1 MHERDL
7 FHAGI
12 DECSIRASLHSATF
26 FEEGGVRHCLLSL
39 SFQYAPGKE
48 SSLYS
53 ECTRFDFPASCSVL
67 GWQFLDLAR
76 DTRFEEAFTDDLRRE
91 PTALDAEKWVEHGYK
106 QLFTSQGDYSNY
118 GRVFWGIGL
127 GTSTFGLQAE
137 GQLGTPPGLLEET
150 PLCLLLQLKDAA
162 PRGLSAQ
169 VSIKARVESSSSWK
183 PAVYRFRHFSVK
195 FRTVHLTA
203 GPSLA
208 LIKGD
213 RRLPRR
219 SLSLAP
225 NLSLF
230 IAEHPPASASASA
243 ARLSESTSAA
253 PPKSPSTLVVDFLE
267 SLPPE
272 RCAELFDAGED
283 ALLAALERDRPALC
297 RQGLLRAAISQS
309 IAAMFALA
317 SSQGQDTRPPQVGST
332 RHGTPV
338 VQLRPIRRSHTSPQ
352 PSRPTDSTGESPL
365 DPGYMQARRPR
376 IVKRVRTIT
385 GLRSLAK
392 SQQ

>member
-1 MHERDL
+1 M
-7 FHAGI
+7 
-12 DECSIRASLHSATF
+12 
-26 FEEGGVRHCLLSL
+26 
-39 SFQYAPGKE
+39 
-48 SSLYS
+48 
-53 ECTRFDFPASCSVL
+53 L

-76 DTRFEEAFTDDLRRE
+76 DTRFEEAFLNDLSKE
-91 PTALDAEKWVEHGYK
+91 PSALDAEKWVNHGYK
-106 QLFTSQGDYSNY
+106 QLFTSQGDYSNH

-150 PLCLLLQLKDAA
+150 PLCLLLQLQDAA

-183 PAVYRFRHFSVK
+183 PNVYRFRHYSVK

-219 SLSLAP
+219 SLGLAP
-225 NLSLF
+225 RLSLSV
-230 IAEHPPASASASA
+230 AEHASASASASA
-243 ARLSESTSAA
+243 ARLSESDPVAL
-253 PPKSPSTLVVDFLE
+253 PKSPSTLVVDFLE
-267 SLPPE
+267 SLSPE

-283 ALLAALERDRPALC
+283 ALLAALEHDRPVLT

-317 SSQGQDTRPPQVGST
+317 AQGKGSPATRATAT
-332 RHGTPV
+332 RSETPV
-338 VQLRPIRRSHTSPQ
+338 VHLRPTRRSHTSPQ

-365 DPGYMQARRPR
+365 DPGYAQARRPR
-376 IVKRVRTIT
+376 TVKRVRTIA
-385 GLRSLAK
+385 GLHSLAR